1 MSKHLFQSFNKPV
14 TGSLSRLSV
23 TSGVAVEV

>member
-14 TGSLSRLSV
+14 TGSLPRLSELQ
-23 TSGVAVEV
+23 ALADEV